1 MILHL
6 TYQMYLKRLHIRNF
20 RNIADEVIEF
30 SSKIN
35 IFIGENGQGKSNLL
49 EAIHFLSTGRS
60 FRGALTSEL
69 IAHGENYFSLEAVIE
84 RDGFNEYLSVYFDE
98 SKKKIVYN
106 DNYFSMF
113 SQLLGILPSV
123 LLAPQDLQFII
134 GFPSVRR
141 RFLNIHIAQCD
152 PLYVY
157 HLTRYI
163 KAMKHRNTLLKEKK
177 LDTIEI
183 FEKQMEVSGN
193 YLIEQRSKATESLH
207 QNISQYYSQMSSKQD
222 QLEFKYL
229 PSCKTDE
236 FFNLMKKNRK
246 KESILKS
253 TLYGPHRDD
262 FQLLLDHKFVK
273 TFASEGQKRTVLSA
287 LKFAE
292 LKRINSIY
300 NNTAILGIDDFGVH
314 LDEMRQSLL
323 FKATK
328 TLNQVMLTSPTL
340 TNSIEGKKFLVKSGK
355 ITAA

>member
-1 MILHL
+1 
-6 TYQMYLKRLHIRNF
+6 MYLKRLHIRNF
-20 RNIADEVIEF
+20 RNIANEVIEF

-60 FRGALTSEL
+60 FRGALINEL
-69 IAHGENYFSLEAVIE
+69 VAHGKDYFSLEAVIE
-84 RDGFNEYLSVYFDE
+84 RDGFNERLSVYFDE
-98 SKKKIVYN
+98 TKKRILYN
-106 DNYFSMF
+106 DNSFSLL

-134 GFPSVRR
+134 GFPAIRR
-141 RFLNIHIAQCD
+141 RFLNVHIAQCD

-177 LDTIEI
+177 LNTIDI
-183 FEKQMEVSGN
+183 FEKQMEISGN
-193 YLIEQRSKATESLH
+193 YLIEQRTKATESLH
-207 QNISQYYSQMSSKQD
+207 QSISQYYCQMSSKHD

-236 FFNLMKKNRK
+236 FLELMKKNRA
-246 KESILKS
+246 KETFLKS

-262 FQLLLDHKFVK
+262 FQLMLDHKLVK

-300 NNTAILGIDDFGVH
+300 NDVAILGVDDFGVH
-314 LDEMRQSLL
+314 LDEIRQSLL

-328 TLNQVMLTSPTL
+328 ALSQVMLTTPTL
-340 TNSIEGKKFLVKSGK
+340 TSSIEGKKFLVNSGK
-355 ITAA
+355 ITEI